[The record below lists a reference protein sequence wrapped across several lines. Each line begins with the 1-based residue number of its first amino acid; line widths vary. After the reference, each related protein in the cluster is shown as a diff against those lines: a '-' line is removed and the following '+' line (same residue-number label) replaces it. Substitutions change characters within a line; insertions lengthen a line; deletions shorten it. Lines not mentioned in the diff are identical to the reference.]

1 MLVVKGVLANP
12 FGNPIAEAVIRFTA
26 IVAEGSVLKGVDAEC
41 VTTKEGGYEFN
52 LQYGRYRLEVLHED
66 EFHESGLILVDENL
80 PSPITITSLVLYARP
95 YEPPLLNPDKPVWDE
110 LYKDVLGSDEW
121 ERQAEEQV
129 RDGDVLVN
137 EDKSIHKN
145 GDAYLAKETHTTG
158 IESTVHSTQTLTYK
172 DEYAQEASVSTSKNS
187 TRNSSTVESLGSY
200 TYSDGSTE
208 AEKRVELI
216 GSTGSTTQVMTEDK
230 DTLDKVKGIQSTHV
244 EGSAG
249 STTATYK
256 HGENQVST
264 TTAVKYMDA
273 DKFVQA
279 LIEQNVKL
287 TYSNNGFPV
296 EAFNR
301 LLVNPEGSVN
311 TLQVDKHII
320 QAVDGFPVATF
331 DTANR
336 EIIFDSKLTFKNT
349 DDFIGEEG
357 WSYDWD
363 FEYSNDQATWKP
375 EYTFGDIW
383 RKGRKFKFKEA
394 DPKGT
399 KQYVG
404 EAIIVQLN
412 ARDGVDG
419 DNYYLEYE
427 YTTAQSYPLGWR
439 SNFVSGDD
447 WRRWRSVRITPTG
460 TEISKWQAEPMK
472 GTDGPEGWIPE
483 YQIFYGPDATKPL
496 YTDQDNDGSLDD
508 INLAHWHQNMS
519 EGDLYKFERRVWWKS
534 QADFTASRTNLTK
547 VPHVMEPWNGPNKI
561 MPVAGEDYGDRFA
574 SLYLYKRAAT
584 KPSDAIGTWRYNFDT
599 VTLEPIDG
607 NYHGWS
613 TSVVD
618 GLEFLWV
625 ATATAH
631 SLSNVDSDIDNWDVD
646 KLTSNGVKT
655 AVGYLY
661 QVTASSVTSVA
672 LPTSTTSYSFTTG
685 LVTGSLGSWKSVPP
699 NSGKG
704 TKLWRTFA
712 PVTAEA
718 FTVNEPIEANDWE
731 VATVMAESGVDG
743 SAGTNGYNNTLV
755 YLYQRAS
762 STPSKPSTTSTYDF
776 STKTLTGFN
785 NGWSTSVPS
794 GTAPL
799 YVTGATASS
808 IGLTDTIEASEWAT
822 PVIMAQNGVGITGV
836 VNYYAKSSSAT
847 AAPTSWATTVP
858 VLDTANK
865 YLWNYEKV
873 TRSDGASID
882 SVPAVIGTMSVDG
895 VGIKSVVE
903 YYLASTSSSG
913 VTTNTAGWTTAIQTT
928 DTSKRYLWNYEVTT
942 YTDNS
947 TTTTAPVIIGTHGA
961 TGANGINGSN
971 GLDGL
976 NGASI
981 FLYQRTT
988 ATPAVPSTNC
998 TYTFSTG
1005 VLTGIN
1011 NGWVQNIPAGTTPL
1025 WVTTATAISNTAT
1038 DTITPS
1044 EWAAPVIMAQSGVD
1058 GKHGAGS
1065 YVVTVANQAYI
1076 PNDAGKDNHILQLSG
1091 RAAQSADI
1099 LTYTDGA
1106 KTFSKSYLRG
1116 ASTWSEFQF
1125 VFDGSAIVNG
1135 TLAAEA
1141 LKAETTITDKLY
1153 ISSTKSKTEM
1163 TLSGAGDYR
1172 IWSGNANP
1180 TLANF
1185 IVDKWGNLTANN
1197 TKLTNAD
1204 VEGKVTAKSGS
1215 FTGTVNASS
1224 GSFTGTVNA
1233 NAGTFN
1239 NVTIAENCNVLGTV
1253 YAERIVGDVA
1263 AIKSL
1268 YMAPPRE
1275 PFSLF
1280 FTVAPA
1286 NFSRGVIVTGINI
1299 KAAGY
1304 NYGSGGAPTQVTR
1317 TCTAVFYMNG
1327 VELGRESVSA
1337 TGDSKKDSA
1346 TASATVT
1353 LPAGVRGQFQVS
1365 ILGDVSVS
1373 LVGAVAMVFKHGSA
1387 TFE

>member
-41 VTTKEGGYEFN
+41 VTTNEGGYEFN

-80 PSPITITSLVLYARP
+80 PSPITLTSLVLYARP

-244 EGSAG
+244 EESAG

-336 EIIFDSKLTFKNT
+336 EITFDSKLTFKNT
-349 DDFIGEEG
+349 DDFIGEDG

-363 FEYSNDQATWKP
+363 FEYSNDQVVWKP
-375 EYTFGDIW
+375 EYVFGDLW
-383 RKGRKFKFKEA
+383 RKERKFRFKDY
-394 DPKGT
+394 DPAGT
-399 KQYVG
+399 KQYIG
-404 EAIIVQLN
+404 DAIIIQLN
-412 ARDGVDG
+412 GRDGVDG

-427 YTTAQSYPLGWR
+427 YTTAESYPSGWR
-439 SNFVSGDD
+439 PTFISGDD
-447 WRRWRSVRITPTG
+447 WRRWRSVRVTPTG
-460 TEISKWQAEPMK
+460 TELSKWQEEPMK
-472 GTDGPEGWIPE
+472 GTDGPEGWVPE
-483 YQIFYGPDATKPL
+483 YQMFYGPDATKPL
-496 YTDQDNDGSLDD
+496 YSDADYDGSLDD
-508 INLAHWHQNMS
+508 INLSHWHQNMIS
-519 EGDLYKFERRVWWKS
+519 GDLYKYERRVWWKT
-534 QADFTASRTNLTK
+534 QADFEESRKDTTM
-547 VPHVMEPWNGPNKI
+547 VPHVMEPWSGPAKI

-574 SLYLYKRAAT
+574 QLFLYKRAAT

-599 VTLEPIDG
+599 VTLEPVDG

-661 QVTASSVTSVA
+661 QVTASSVISVA

-712 PVTAEA
+712 TVTAEA

-743 SAGTNGYNNTLV
+743 SDGTNGYNNTLV

-762 STPSKPSTTSTYDF
+762 STPSKPSTTSTYNF

-808 IGLTDTIEASEWAT
+808 IGMTDTIEASEWAT
-822 PVIMAQNGVGITGV
+822 PVIMAQNGVSITGV
-836 VNYYAKSSSAT
+836 VNYYAKHTSNTTYPTIGSASWT
-847 AAPTSWATTVP
+847 TSVP
-858 VLDTANK
+858 VVDATNK
-865 YLWNYEKV
+865 YLWNYEQI
-873 TRSDGASID
+873 TYSTGSPTNTP
-882 SVPAVIGTMSVDG
+882 PAVIGTFG
-895 VGIKSVVE
+895 EKGIKSITE
-903 YYLASTSSSG
+903 YYLLNNESTGVTNSSG
-913 VTTNTAGWTTAIQTT
+913 NWVTTPQVTTP
-928 DTSKRYLWNYEVTT
+928 SNRYLWNYELIT

-947 TTTTAPVIIGTHGA
+947 TTKTNAVVIGVHGEKGDTGTAGAVWLSGTANPATNVGDIGDFYLNTTSGDTFKKTAA
-961 TGANGINGSN
+961 TVWTLQGNIKGS
-971 GLDGL
+971 DGDKWHS
-976 NGASI
+976 G
-981 FLYQRTT
+981 
-988 ATPAVPSTNC
+988 
-998 TYTFSTG
+998 TG
-1005 VLTGIN
+1005 V
-1011 NGWVQNIPAGTTPL
+1011 
-1025 WVTTATAISNTAT
+1025 
-1038 DTITPS
+1038 
-1044 EWAAPVIMAQSGVD
+1044 
-1058 GKHGAGS
+1058 
-1065 YVVTVANQAYI
+1065 
-1076 PNDAGKDNHILQLSG
+1076 
-1091 RAAQSADI
+1091 
-1099 LTYTDGA
+1099 
-1106 KTFSKSYLRG
+1106 
-1116 ASTWSEFQF
+1116 
-1125 VFDGSAIVNG
+1125 
-1135 TLAAEA
+1135 
-1141 LKAETTITDKLY
+1141 
-1153 ISSTKSKTEM
+1153 
-1163 TLSGAGDYR
+1163 
-1172 IWSGNANP
+1172 
-1180 TLANF
+1180 
-1185 IVDKWGNLTANN
+1185 
-1197 TKLTNAD
+1197 
-1204 VEGKVTAKSGS
+1204 
-1215 FTGTVNASS
+1215 
-1224 GSFTGTVNA
+1224 
-1233 NAGTFN
+1233 
-1239 NVTIAENCNVLGTV
+1239 
-1253 YAERIVGDVA
+1253 
-1263 AIKSL
+1263 
-1268 YMAPPRE
+1268 
-1275 PFSLF
+1275 
-1280 FTVAPA
+1280 
-1286 NFSRGVIVTGINI
+1286 
-1299 KAAGY
+1299 
-1304 NYGSGGAPTQVTR
+1304 
-1317 TCTAVFYMNG
+1317 
-1327 VELGRESVSA
+1327 
-1337 TGDSKKDSA
+1337 
-1346 TASATVT
+1346 
-1353 LPAGVRGQFQVS
+1353 PAGVLGVVGDHYLNLS
-1365 ILGDVSVS
+1365 NGDVYDKNAVSTWTKTGNIKGVSFSVFIES
-1373 LVGAVAMVFKHGSA
+1373 SNGDTFRPGQNFSTTLTARVFCNGEELTEQISPAQFRWRRRSYFPQSAPNDDGTWDTNHSAGYKSIVVTANDVYARA
-1387 TFE
+1387 TFSCEVSSEYPLTINH

>member
-41 VTTKEGGYEFN
+41 VTTKGGEYEFN

-80 PSPITITSLVLYARP
+80 PSPITLTSLVLYARP

-110 LYKDVLGSDEW
+110 LYKDVLGSDDW

-158 IESTVHSTQTLTYK
+158 IENTIQSTQTLTYK

-216 GSTGSTTQVMTEDK
+216 GSIGSTTQVMTEDK

-244 EGSAG
+244 EESAG

-301 LLVNPEGSVN
+301 LIVNPEGSVN
-311 TLQVDKHII
+311 TIQVDKHII

-336 EIIFDSKLTFKNT
+336 EITFDSKLTFKNT

-363 FEYSNDQATWKP
+363 FEYSNDQVVWKP
-375 EYTFGDIW
+375 EYVFGDLW
-383 RKGRKFKFKEA
+383 RKERKFRFKDY
-394 DPKGT
+394 DPVGT
-399 KQYVG
+399 KQYIG
-404 EAIIVQLN
+404 DAIIIQLN
-412 ARDGVDG
+412 GRDGVDG

-427 YTTAQSYPLGWR
+427 YTTAEAYPSGWR
-439 SNFVSGDD
+439 PTFISGDD

-460 TEISKWQAEPMK
+460 TELSKWQEEPMK
-472 GTDGPEGWIPE
+472 GTDGPEGWVPE
-483 YQIFYGPDATKPL
+483 YQMFYGPDATKPL
-496 YTDQDNDGSLDD
+496 YSDADYDGSLDD
-508 INLAHWHQNMS
+508 INLSHWHQNMS
-519 EGDLYKFERRVWWKS
+519 SGDLYKYERRVWWKT
-534 QADFTASRTNLTK
+534 QADFEKSRKDTAM
-547 VPHVMEPWNGPNKI
+547 VPHVMEPWSGPAKI

-574 SLYLYKRAAT
+574 QLFLYKRAAT

-599 VTLEPIDG
+599 TTLEPVDG

-631 SLSNVDSDIDNWDVD
+631 SLFNVDSDIDNWDVD

-699 NSGKG
+699 SSGKG

-731 VATVMAESGVDG
+731 VATVMSESGVDG
-743 SAGTNGYNNTLV
+743 SDGTNGYNNTLV

-762 STPSKPSTTSTYDF
+762 YTPSKPSTTSTYNF

-808 IGLTDTIEASEWAT
+808 IGMTDTIEASEWAT
-822 PVIMAQNGVGITGV
+822 PVIMSQNG
-836 VNYYAKSSSAT
+836 A
-847 AAPTSWATTVP
+847 
-858 VLDTANK
+858 
-865 YLWNYEKV
+865 
-873 TRSDGASID
+873 
-882 SVPAVIGTMSVDG
+882 
-895 VGIKSVVE
+895 
-903 YYLASTSSSG
+903 
-913 VTTNTAGWTTAIQTT
+913 
-928 DTSKRYLWNYEVTT
+928 
-942 YTDNS
+942 
-947 TTTTAPVIIGTHGA
+947 
-961 TGANGINGSN
+961 
-971 GLDGL
+971 DGL
-976 NGASI
+976 NSASL
-981 FLYQRTT
+981 FLYRR
-988 ATPAVPSTNC
+988 AVAAPSVPSANC

-1005 VLTGIN
+1005 ALTGIN
-1011 NGWVQNIPAGTTPL
+1011 NGWTQQIPAGTDPL

-1044 EWAAPVIMAQSGVD
+1044 EWATPVIMAQSGVD

-1065 YVVTVANQAYI
+1065 YVVTVANQASI

-1091 RAAQSADI
+1091 RAAQPADI
-1099 LTYTDGA
+1099 LTYKDGA

-1153 ISSTKSKTEM
+1153 ISSTNSKTEM

-1180 TLANF
+1180 VLANF
-1185 IVDKWGNLTANN
+1185 SVDKWGNLKANN
-1197 TKLTNAD
+1197 AKLTNAD
-1204 VEGKVTAKSGS
+1204 VSGTVTATSGS
-1215 FTGTVNASS
+1215 FTGTVNATS

-1253 YAERIVGDVA
+1253 YANRIVGDVTA
-1263 AIKSL
+1263 VLSL
-1268 YMAPPRE
+1268 NRQVPRTAFDINFRVASAPFARRIVISGIQLKAE
-1275 PFSLF
+1275 GSL
-1280 FTVAPA
+1280 
-1286 NFSRGVIVTGINI
+1286 
-1299 KAAGY
+1299 
-1304 NYGSGGAPTQVTR
+1304 YGSGGPPTMVTHSCVA
-1317 TCTAVFYMNG
+1317 TCRMNG
-1327 VELGRESVSA
+1327 VSIGVASATATGYAKDSTLGMFSATIPAWSDVGFSIEFTGDIA
-1337 TGDSKKDSA
+1337 TGDIAIDL
-1346 TASATVT
+1346 T
-1353 LPAGVRGQFQVS
+1353 
-1365 ILGDVSVS
+1365 
-1373 LVGAVAMVFKHGSA
+1373 GAVAMVFKADTG
-1387 TFE
+1387 TFYGVS